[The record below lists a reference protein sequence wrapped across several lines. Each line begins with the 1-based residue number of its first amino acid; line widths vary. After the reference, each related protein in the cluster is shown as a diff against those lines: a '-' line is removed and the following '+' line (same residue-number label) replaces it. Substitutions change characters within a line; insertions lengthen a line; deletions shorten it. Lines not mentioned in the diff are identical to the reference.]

1 MKEALSVNI
10 RLMYL
15 TYAWIRRVFMKYCI
29 IFLSKIGFYLGKYF
43 LEVNECHDEW
53 F

>member
-10 RLMYL
+10 RVMYL
-15 TYAWIRRVFMKYCI
+15 TYACMNRVFVKYCM
-29 IFLSKIGFYLGKYF
+29 IFLSKMGFYLGKAF

>member
-1 MKEALSVNI
+1 ML
-10 RLMYL
+10 LMDG
-15 TYAWIRRVFMKYCI
+15 VFIEYYM
-29 IFLSKIGFYLGKYF
+29 IFLSKIGFYLGKEF